1 MNPLLSGIYLETEH
15 WNLMVA
21 DVIAKSPEE
30 ACGFIAGERNHSRL
44 ILPITNVLHDAFRFR
59 MDPEEEL
66 EAFISVEEKGWDV
79 LAVYHSHPQGID
91 RPSASDFDQLTFPG
105 IVYLIWYQNANE
117 WRCRGYLMRAVSDS
131 LEVPVVIKP

>member
-1 MNPLLSGIYLETEH
+1 
-15 WNLMVA
+15 
-21 DVIAKSPEE
+21 
-30 ACGFIAGERNHSRL
+30 
-44 ILPITNVLHDAFRFR
+44 

-66 EAFISVEEKGWDV
+66 KAFISVEEKGWEI
-79 LAVYHSHPQGID
+79 LAVYHSHPHGID

-117 WRCRGYLMRAVSDS
+117 WRCRGYLMRAVLDS